1 MKRLSLI
8 FAIIVTFSDT
18 FSQSLILNE
27 IVAKNGTSYTNANGK
42 TPDWIE
48 LRNVSSQ
55 TIDLSEYYLT
65 TSKMKNSVVPLGSAK
80 LVANGYMLYETTKG
94 NSDVAQWTTVVDYG
108 DVFSYVVPEA
118 NISDWTSSSFDD
130 SQWLNG
136 KTPIG
141 YGETDIVTSVPNS
154 RSIFIR
160 RNFTVKHVE
169 SIAQMI
175 LHMDCDDGFIAY
187 INGTEIAR
195 SNMNSNDFD
204 AFSTTYTDGV
214 MKEGQ
219 TPPAYAISNFS
230 KVLHEGENTLCIQ
243 IHNCS
248 DESSDL
254 IGIPILSIGYA
265 ESFNDVQNISQYL
278 SLPCGKSLSLDA
290 SSDTLY
296 LLKNSEIIDKI
307 SWKDLPADVSIGRV
321 DGDNQNVYYFS
332 ETTPNKKNSTISY
345 MAKTLSKPKLTP
357 NAGIYENQ
365 IYVKTYSS
373 DNKVSLRYTT
383 NGSVPTESSPIF
395 PDSLKVADNTNLRVR
410 AFRDGYLPSETT
422 TATYLYVQF
431 QTLPIASITA
441 KHADFFDYKTGIY
454 VEGPNAEKAEPHFG
468 ANYWQD
474 WEVPVH
480 FEYFDTDGNRV
491 VSQDVGCKIGG
502 NWSRANAQK
511 TLKLYAR
518 DQYGKDKINYQFFK
532 DKPISSFHM
541 ILLRNAG
548 NDFKNTQMLDGTIA
562 ELAKEMNIDR
572 QAYQPAV
579 VYINGKYY
587 GIQNVR
593 EKQNEHYIIEN
604 YGYDKEDIDIVKNGY
619 ELINGTDND
628 YWEMLD
634 FIENNDMSISSNY
647 EKAKQLLDIPS
658 YIDYYVLEIYMA
670 NDDWP
675 GNNYACW
682 RSRSE
687 NTPWRYLLFDC
698 DHGFGIWH
706 LEERLTGINLN
717 GKMYTMYEWCT
728 DATSTHYANDAN
740 TTKLLRSLL
749 KSPEFRRDYMNAT
762 ADRLNT
768 TLSSSNIRH
777 VIDSIENLISNEMPD
792 HVQKWGD
799 SYYTLDRQKQNVANM
814 REFGRRRGDILR
826 TQTEEFFSTTG
837 SYKLSLNISENGA
850 GFIHLNTIDV
860 KKFPWSG
867 KYFNNNT
874 ITLTAVENPG
884 YTFVRWEGAVSS
896 TEKTISVTT
905 AEATSLTAVFNYVGN
920 VPDIAINEIYYHSF
934 SDDETIWVE
943 LLNNGEQSVNLSNW
957 TMTVDR
963 YNQSFT
969 FPENSVISA
978 GEYLVVTKDTTK
990 MKAKYLDISVVGNMK
1005 ISLPNDFATVS
1016 LKNENGITIA
1026 QTFYSDELPH
1036 AQKADGFGYSCENIN
1051 GVWYS
1056 PSQGGTPGTPND
1068 EEPEISTGEC
1078 NVVINEINYVSG
1090 STSDSGDWIELY
1102 NPSESSSI
1110 NLKDFIFKDKGGNI
1124 SVIYDDI
1131 IVAPGEYVVF
1141 ADNIEKFHMVYPN
1154 VECHQIELSLNNY
1167 VDEIS
1172 LYNPYEY
1179 LEDKVSYSMF
1189 EKAWTKSAFGTGRT
1203 LSLISPD
1210 YDNNKGLNWAASKSL
1225 GTPGAEND
1233 FILTIEELN
1242 KAALSVYPN
1251 PCAETVTIAY
1261 DGSFTF
1267 EIVSSEGKVVL
1278 SGNGTQSQT
1287 IDMASLPSGMYL
1299 AVIRDG
1305 QIFETRLFV
1314 KK

>member
-1 MKRLSLI
+1 MKRLSLV
-8 FAIIVTFSDT
+8 FAIIVAFSDA

-27 IVAKNGTSYTNANGK
+27 IVGKNGTSYTNANGK

-65 TSKMKNSVVPLGSAK
+65 TSKMRNSVVPLGSGK
-80 LVANGYMLYETTKG
+80 LAANGYMLFEAKKE
-94 NSDVAQWTTVVDYG
+94 NSDVAQWSTVVDYG
-108 DVFSYVVPEA
+108 DVFSYVVPEET
-118 NISDWTSSSFDD
+118 ISGWTSSSFDD
-130 SQWLNG
+130 SEWNKG

-141 YGETDIVTSVPNS
+141 YGETDIVTSVQNT
-154 RSIFIR
+154 RSVFIR
-160 RNFTVKHVE
+160 KTFTVKHVE
-169 SIAQMI
+169 SVAQMM

-187 INGTEIAR
+187 VNGTEIAR
-195 SNMNSNDFD
+195 SNMNSTDFN
-204 AFSTTYTDGV
+204 AFATTYTDGI

-219 TPPAYAISNFS
+219 TPPSYAITNFS
-230 KVLHEGENTLCIQ
+230 KLLLEGENTLCIQ

-254 IGIPILSIGYA
+254 IGIPILSVGYA
-265 ESFNDVQNISQYL
+265 DSFNDVQSLSQHL

-290 SSDTLY
+290 SSDTLF

-307 SWKDLPADVSIGRV
+307 SWKDLPVDVSIGRI

-332 ETTPNKKNSTISY
+332 ETTPNKKNSSSAFV
-345 MAKTLSKPKLTP
+345 AKTLSKPKLTP

-395 PDSLKVADNTNLRVR
+395 PDSLKIFNNTNLRVR
-410 AFRDGYLPSETT
+410 AFRDGYLPSETAT
-422 TATYLYVQF
+422 TSYLYVQY
-431 QTLPIASITA
+431 QTLPIASITV
-441 KHADFFDYKTGIY
+441 KHADFFDYNTGIY
-454 VEGPNAEKAEPHFG
+454 MEGPNAEKDEPHFG

-518 DQYGKDKINYQFFK
+518 DKYGKDKINYQFFK

-548 NDFKNTQMLDGTIA
+548 NDFRNSQMIDGTIA

-593 EKQNEHYIIEN
+593 EKQNEHYIAET
-604 YGYDKEDIDIVKNGY
+604 YGYDKNDIDIMKNGW
-619 ELINGTDND
+619 ELRNGSDDD
-628 YWEMLD
+628 YWEMRN
-634 FIENNDMSISSNY
+634 FIENNDMSNSSNY
-647 EKAKQLLDIPS
+647 ERAKKLLDIPS
-658 YIDYYVLEIYMA
+658 YIDYYVLETFIV

-682 RSRSE
+682 HSRSE

-728 DATSTHYANDAN
+728 DATSTHYANNAN

-777 VIDSIENLISNEMPD
+777 VIDSVESLISDEMTY

-837 SYKLSLNISENGA
+837 SYKLSLDISENGA

-860 KKFPWSG
+860 KKFPWNG

-884 YTFVRWEGAVSS
+884 YSFVRWEGAVSS

-920 VPDIAINEIYYHSF
+920 EPDIAINEIYYHSLT
-934 SDDETIWVE
+934 DDETIWVE
-943 LLNNGEQSVNLSNW
+943 LLNNGEQAINLSNW
-957 TMTVDR
+957 TLTVDR
-963 YNQSFT
+963 YNQTFT

-978 GEYLVVTKDTTK
+978 GEYLVVTKDVEK
-990 MKAKYLDISVVGNMK
+990 MKAKYPDISVIGNMNV
-1005 ISLPNDFATVS
+1005 SLPNDFATIS

-1026 QTFYSDELPH
+1026 QALYSDEFPH
-1036 AQKADGFGYSCENIN
+1036 AQKADGYGYSCENIN
-1051 GVWYS
+1051 GTWYS
-1056 PSQGGTPGTPND
+1056 PSQGGTPGTKND
-1068 EEPEISTGEC
+1068 EEPEYPTCEC
-1078 NVVINEINYVSG
+1078 KLVINEINYVSG

-1102 NPSESSSI
+1102 NPTESSTI
-1110 NLKDFIFKDKGGNI
+1110 NLKDYMIKDKGGNI

-1141 ADNIEKFHMVYPN
+1141 ADNMEKFHTIYPD

-1172 LYNPYEY
+1172 LYDSYEY
-1179 LEDKVSYSMF
+1179 LMDNVSYSMF

-1203 LSLISPD
+1203 LSLLSPD
-1210 YDNNKGLNWAASKSL
+1210 YDNSKGRSWAASKSL
-1225 GTPGAEND
+1225 GTPGAQND
-1233 FILTIEELN
+1233 YLSAINEIQN
-1242 KAALSVYPN
+1242 VALSVYPN
-1251 PCAETVTIAY
+1251 PCTEMVTLAY

-1267 EIVSSEGKVVL
+1267 EIVSSEGKVVF
-1278 SGNGTQSQT
+1278 SGNGNQSQT
-1287 IDMASLPSGMYL
+1287 IDMTSLPSGMYL

-1305 QIFETRLFV
+1305 QMLETRMFV

>member
-1 MKRLSLI
+1 MKKLFLV
-8 FAIIVTFSDT
+8 FAISVFFLNA

-27 IVAKNGTSYTNANGK
+27 IVAKNGVSYTNSNGK
-42 TPDWIE
+42 SPDWIE
-48 LRNVSSQ
+48 LRNISSQ
-55 TIDLSEYYLT
+55 AVDMSEYSIT
-65 TSKMKNSVVPLGSAK
+65 TSKMRNAVVPLGSGK
-80 LVANGYMLYETTKG
+80 LAANGYMLFEAKKE
-94 NSDVAQWTTVVDYG
+94 NSDVAQWSTVVDYG
-108 DVFSYVVPEA
+108 DMFSYVVPEGT
-118 NISDWTSSSFDD
+118 ISGWTSSSFDD
-130 SQWLNG
+130 SEWNKG

-141 YGETDIVTSVPNS
+141 YGETDIVTSVQNT
-154 RSIFIR
+154 RSVFIR
-160 RNFTVKHVE
+160 KTFTVKHVE
-169 SIAQMI
+169 SVAQMM

-187 INGTEIAR
+187 VNGTEIAR
-195 SNMNSNDFD
+195 SNMNSTDFE
-204 AFSTTYTDGV
+204 AFATTYTDGI

-219 TPPAYAISNFS
+219 TPPSYAITNFS
-230 KVLHEGENTLCIQ
+230 KLLLEGENTLCIQ

-254 IGIPILSIGYA
+254 IGIPILSVGYA
-265 ESFNDVQNISQYL
+265 DSFNDVQSLSQHL

-290 SSDTLY
+290 SSDTLF

-307 SWKDLPADVSIGRV
+307 SWKDLPVDVSIGRI

-332 ETTPNKKNSTISY
+332 ETTPNKKNSSSAFV
-345 MAKTLSKPKLTP
+345 AKTLSKPKLTP
-357 NAGIYENQ
+357 NAGIYETQ

-395 PDSLKVADNTNLRVR
+395 PDSLKVSNNTNLRVR
-410 AFRDGYLPSETT
+410 AFRDGYLPSETA
-422 TATYLYVQF
+422 TASYLYLQF
-431 QTLPIASITA
+431 QTLPIASITV
-441 KHADFFDYKTGIY
+441 KHADFFGYTTGIY
-454 VEGPNAEKAEPHFG
+454 MEGPNAESADPHYG

-502 NWSRANAQK
+502 NWSRAQPQK

-518 DQYGKDKINYQFFK
+518 DKYGKDKINYQFFA

-541 ILLRNAG
+541 ILLRNSG
-548 NDFKNTQMLDGTIA
+548 NDFNNTQIRDGVISI
-562 ELAKEMNIDR
+562 LAKDMNIDR

-593 EKQNEHYIIEN
+593 EKQNEHYIAEN
-604 YGYDKEDIDIVKNGY
+604 YGYDKDDIDVVKNQD
-619 ELINGTDND
+619 ELVDGNLDA
-628 YWEMLD
+628 YREMRNFL
-634 FIENNDMSISSNY
+634 ENNDLSTESNY
-647 EKAKQLLDIPS
+647 QRAQNYLDIQNFIN
-658 YIDYYVLEIYMA
+658 YNILEMYVVNE
-670 NDDWP
+670 DWP
-675 GNNYACW
+675 GNNIAYW
-682 RSRSE
+682 HSRSD
-687 NTPWRYLLFDC
+687 NTPWRYLLFDA
-698 DHGFGIWH
+698 DFGLGIWD
-706 LEERLTGINLN
+706 LD
-717 GKMYTMYEWCT
+717 GKVNKNMFNWCT
-728 DATSTHYANDAN
+728 LANSNDYATAPWSTIILRQLLKN
-740 TTKLLRSLL
+740 TTFRKDFLNSL
-749 KSPEFRRDYMNAT
+749 

-768 TLSSSNIRH
+768 TLSTTSVVH
-777 VIDSIENLISNEMPD
+777 VIDSANNLIADEMPS
-792 HVQKWGD
+792 HIQKWGYNWQD
-799 SYYTLDRQKQNVANM
+799 GWLDQMRQFGQR
-814 REFGRRRGDILR
+814 REAIMR
-826 TQTEEFFSTTG
+826 TQAEQFFKTNG

-850 GFIHLNTIDV
+850 GFIHLNSIDV
-860 KKFPWSG
+860 KKFPWNG

-920 VPDIAINEIYYHSF
+920 VPDIAINEIYYHSLT
-934 SDDETIWVE
+934 DDETIWVE
-943 LLNNGEQSVNLSNW
+943 LLNNGEQAINLSNW
-957 TMTVDR
+957 TLTVDR
-963 YNQSFT
+963 YNQTFT

-978 GEYLVVTKDTTK
+978 GEYLVVTKDVEK
-990 MKAKYLDISVVGNMK
+990 MKAKYPDISVIGNMNV
-1005 ISLPNDFATVS
+1005 SLPNDFATIS

-1026 QTFYSDELPH
+1026 QTFYSDEFPH
-1036 AQKADGFGYSCENIN
+1036 AQKADGYGYSCENIN
-1051 GVWYS
+1051 GTWYS
-1056 PSQGGTPGTPND
+1056 PSQGGTPGTKND
-1068 EEPEISTGEC
+1068 EEPESSTGEC

-1110 NLKDFIFKDKGGNI
+1110 NLKDFMFKDKGGNI

-1141 ADNIEKFHMVYPN
+1141 ADNIEKFHTIYPD

-1172 LYNPYEY
+1172 LYDSYEY
-1179 LEDKVSYSMF
+1179 LMDNVSYSMF

-1203 LSLISPD
+1203 LSLLSPD
-1210 YDNNKGLNWAASKSL
+1210 YDNSKGRSWAASKSL
-1225 GTPGAEND
+1225 GTPGAQND
-1233 FILTIEELN
+1233 YLSAINEIQN
-1242 KAALSVYPN
+1242 VALSIYPN
-1251 PCAETVTIAY
+1251 PCTETVTIAY

-1267 EIVSSEGKVVL
+1267 EIVSSEGNIVR
-1278 SGNGTQSQT
+1278 SGNGNQLQT
-1287 IDMASLPSGMYL
+1287 IDVTTLSSGTYL
-1299 AVIRDG
+1299 VVIRDG
-1305 QIFETRLFV
+1305 QMLETRMFV